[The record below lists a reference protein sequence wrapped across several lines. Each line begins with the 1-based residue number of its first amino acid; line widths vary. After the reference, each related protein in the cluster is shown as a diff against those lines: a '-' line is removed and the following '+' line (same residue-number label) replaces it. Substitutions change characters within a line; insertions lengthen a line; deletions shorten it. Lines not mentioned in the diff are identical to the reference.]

1 MMNVR
6 KLLIKERVTG
16 TPKNNQTF
24 LRMSLLGSIISLKLA
39 ETSSRNVNDSVR
51 KLISKI
57 DYLKNTIQQLF
68 HTYYL

>member
-6 KLLIKERVTG
+6 KLLIKEQVTG

-24 LRMSLLGSIISLKLA
+24 LRMSLSGSIISLKLA

-68 HTYYL
+68 HTYNL